1 MVRIKEQLEEKL
13 SGVNALLG
21 ELGALP
27 EKVARRSSQRRRKD
41 GFVSD
46 LVKSAED
53 RDPRHRQTL
62 LEQEGRL
69 PAILEDKHYPRRTL
83 DPNEVHALK
92 NDAQDDATESPEL
105 GPPPVAHFDEAEA
118 VTFNAR
124 RSPRRTSTELI
135 EESEKASRTSIL
147 GVENRRKRR
156 ISTLLQSSDL
166 DRTAMLETED
176 AKAPEEEE
184 EPVKKVVQTQPRS
197 ILRTGAKRKLEVSE
211 LEDTS
216 RVSTELDD
224 FIFQRRAAIPTAPTK
239 PSRFSR
245 PAHRDNQENTDTV
258 DSRSPDRLEQ
268 PARSILAPKSTNSP
282 AKRMVGAPFRKHGAE
297 KDEDKVVKPERRI
310 VPRVRARPAIT
321 EVPLPTEPTAEDAD
335 GDLDHKEQAH
345 MPPKTPAADLDN
357 IMSPTSTE
365 PSMKHQPP
373 KEMASTYSVEDVL
386 NGSIGRNSRRARAAV
401 SYAEPNLR
409 DKMRRT
415 GKALV
420 SAVEGISKSQN
431 DIDMSRAGSTN
442 VDVGSESARQNGG
455 MNGSARMG
463 EDSRST
469 QGKELSG
476 WRGVESAGEGKS
488 EPASPLRDKVAP
500 EAHNIDRNEDY
511 LSKAVSRLSVFDPP
525 SSSPPAAEQEDTA
538 VDTTRVDR
546 QTSRSRRQS
555 FQPSS
560 MQQSAIEGRLSSST
574 VGMRRPNSVSGV
586 KLPIEEDANQS
597 KMTAHVKRSASV
609 STLPNVDRP
618 SSRATSR
625 ARLAAAV
632 NTSTSDAED
641 QEGQRNRGGAL
652 SRRRSMMV

>member
-1 MVRIKEQLEEKL
+1 MRIKEQLEEKL

-69 PAILEDKHYPRRTL
+69 PAILEDKYYPRRTL
-83 DPNEVHALK
+83 DPTEVQALK

-135 EESEKASRTSIL
+135 EESEKASRPSTVGI
-147 GVENRRKRR
+147 ENRRKRR

-166 DRTAMLETED
+166 DRTAMLETEV
-176 AKAPEEEE
+176 AKAVEEEE

-216 RVSTELDD
+216 RMSTELDD
-224 FIFQRRAAIPTAPTK
+224 FIFQRRAAIPTATTK

-245 PAHRDNQENTDTV
+245 PPHRDNQENTDTM
-258 DSRSPDRLEQ
+258 DSHSPERLVQ
-268 PARSILAPKSTNSP
+268 PTRSILAPKSTNSP
-282 AKRMVGAPFRKHGAE
+282 AKRRIGASSRQSDAQ

-310 VPRVRARPAIT
+310 VSRVRARPMIT
-321 EVPLPTEPTAEDAD
+321 EAPPPTGPTAEDA
-335 GDLDHKEQAH
+335 GDLDHREQPH
-345 MPPKTPAADLDN
+345 MPPKTPAADLDH

-365 PSMKHQPP
+365 PSTTHQPP
-373 KEMASTYSVEDVL
+373 KEMAFTHSVEDVL
-386 NGSIGRNSRRARAAV
+386 NGSIGRNSRRVRAAV

-409 DKMRRT
+409 DKMRRP

-431 DIDMSRAGSTN
+431 DIDMSRAGSTS
-442 VDVGSESARQNGG
+442 VDAGSESVRQVRET
-455 MNGSARMG
+455 NGSARMG
-463 EDSRST
+463 EDPRAT
-469 QGKELSG
+469 EGKELSG
-476 WRGVESAGEGKS
+476 WPGVESAGEGRS
-488 EPASPLRDKVAP
+488 EPASPLRDKVAH

-525 SSSPPAAEQEDTA
+525 SSSPAAAEQEDTA
-538 VDTTRVDR
+538 IDTTRNDR
-546 QTSRSRRQS
+546 ETSRSRRQS

-560 MQQSAIEGRLSSST
+560 MQQSTIEGRSSSST
-574 VGMRRPNSVSGV
+574 MRMRRPNSVSEV
-586 KLPIEEDANQS
+586 KIAIEADANQS
-597 KMTAHVKRSASV
+597 KTTAHAKRSASV

-618 SSRATSR
+618 SSRATSK

-632 NTSTSDAED
+632 TTSTSDAED